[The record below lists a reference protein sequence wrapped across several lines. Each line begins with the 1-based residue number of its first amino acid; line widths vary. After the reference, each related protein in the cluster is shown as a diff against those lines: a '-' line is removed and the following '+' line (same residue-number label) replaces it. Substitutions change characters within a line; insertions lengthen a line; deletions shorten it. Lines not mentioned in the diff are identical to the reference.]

1 MGFIVGML
9 WVSGDFGG
17 SATVVS
23 AKRRAAHK
31 GVCAIVGTALAGA
44 SIPSMA
50 QTYGP
55 EDTAPSTVTTAPIQ
69 PAALPQPLLDAVAT
83 SLSQNPQVLAGL
95 AELAALNSDLSAAK
109 WQRFPNL
116 SAEILATTGGSNA
129 ADVDGLAVNL
139 ALEQPIWT
147 AGRINNSIEAAR
159 TSRNIGRTAL
169 REVRFDIL
177 LAITNAYYEALLAF
191 ERVDALETGLEEMRL
206 LAQSI
211 ERRVA
216 QEVSPASDLRLARS
230 RLTQLEVEITSARE
244 LGDNA
249 MLRLEEL
256 VGGPVPRPVFPNAD
270 LTPTL
275 PAEEI
280 GLQEAMSCSPRLE
293 RLRGEIDLA
302 DAQRRVT
309 RSGLFPQLLVQL
321 SQNELTGARAALA
334 LRWQTGN
341 GLSQLAA
348 TESAKARVER
358 AIALLGQADQEM
370 RRLSSTE
377 YVALRSSQRREEAG
391 LMALDAATELLASYR
406 RQFVAGRRS
415 WLDVMNAARE
425 KTFAAV
431 SHRDA
436 RVNVAGSAT
445 RILALSCYWRPQ
457 GI

>member
-1 MGFIVGML
+1 MGLIVVML
-9 WVSGDFGG
+9 SVRGVFG
-17 SATVVS
+17 SSTCVVS
-23 AKRRAAHK
+23 AKRRAVK
-31 GVCAIVGTALAGA
+31 AGA
-44 SIPSMA
+44 TATFAAVLIGVSMPSAA

-55 EDTAPSTVTTAPIQ
+55 EDIENASRAPIDQ
-69 PAALPQPLLDAVAT
+69 PDLPQPLLDAVEV

-95 AELAALNSDLSAAK
+95 AELAALNSDLRGAK

-147 AGRINNSIEAAR
+147 AGRINNSIEVAR

-169 REVRFDIL
+169 REIRFDIL
-177 LAITNAYYEALLAF
+177 LAITNSYYEALLAF
-191 ERVDALETGLEEMRL
+191 ERVEALETGLAEMRL

-216 QEVSPASDLRLARS
+216 REVSPAADLRLARS

-244 LGDNA
+244 IGENA

-256 VGGPVPRPVFPNAD
+256 VGGPVPKPVFPEHN
-270 LTPTL
+270 LTLGL
-275 PAEEI
+275 PVQEV
-280 GLQEAMSCSPRLE
+280 GLREAMSCSPLLE

-302 DAQRRVT
+302 DAQRKVT

-348 TESAKARVER
+348 TRSAEARVER

-370 RRLSSTE
+370 RRLTSSE

-391 LMALDAATELLASYR
+391 QMALDAATELLASYR

-431 SHRDA
+431 SYRDA
-436 RVNVAGSAT
+436 RVSVAGSAT
-445 RILALSCYWRPQ
+445 RILALSCNWRPQ